1 LLLVSML
8 LRVLNL
14 KGIISHNY
22 LLPFYV
28 FKKIKNKKT
37 EPKIKSFIQTI
48 WVVITVMGFRTF
60 IM

>member
-1 LLLVSML
+1 MLVSML

-28 FKKIKNKKT
+28 LKKIKNKKT

-48 WVVITVMGFRTF
+48 WVAITVMGFRTF

>member
-1 LLLVSML
+1 MLVSML

-14 KGIISHNY
+14 KGIISHKY

-28 FKKIKNKKT
+28 L
-37 EPKIKSFIQTI
+37 PKIKSFIQRI
-48 WVVITVMGFRTF
+48 WVVIIVMGFRTF

>member
-14 KGIISHNY
+14 KGIISHKY

-28 FKKIKNKKT
+28 FKKKNRT
-37 EPKIKSFIQTI
+37 QNQ
-48 WVVITVMGFRTF
+48 VIYSDNFGGDYCDGF
-60 IM
+60 